1 MRIPAHIGII
11 PDGNRRWA
19 QSKDLPKQDGYAYG
33 LNPGLEILR
42 LARDTGIKEISY
54 YGFTT
59 DNCKRPAEQISAF
72 QKACVDAIKIIEQ
85 EDGVALLVVGNS
97 SSPMFPSELKPYT
110 TRRITKSGTEPQMKV
125 NFLVNYGWE
134 WDLKDVSPS
143 NNNRK
148 NIMEG
153 LQSRD
158 VSRID
163 MILRWG
169 GRKRLS
175 GFLPVQSVYA
185 DIYTIDEMWP
195 DFCAQHFYQ
204 ALDWYNSQDITL
216 GG

>member
-1 MRIPAHIGII
+1 MRIPQHIGVI

-19 QSKDLPKQDGYAYG
+19 LSKDMPKQDGYAYG
-33 LNPGLEILR
+33 LNPGLELLR
-42 LARDTGIKEISY
+42 LARQYGIKEISY

-59 DNCKRPAEQISAF
+59 DNCKRPSEQISAF
-72 QKACVDAIKIIEQ
+72 QKACVDSIKIIEQ

-97 SSPMFPSELKPYT
+97 ESPMFPHELKPYT
-110 TRRITKSGTEPQMKV
+110 TRRMTKADGIPEMKV

-148 NIMEG
+148 SIMEN
-153 LQSRD
+153 LQSRE

-195 DFCAQHFYQ
+195 DFCPEHFYK
-204 ALDWYNSQDITL
+204 ALDWYNGQDITL